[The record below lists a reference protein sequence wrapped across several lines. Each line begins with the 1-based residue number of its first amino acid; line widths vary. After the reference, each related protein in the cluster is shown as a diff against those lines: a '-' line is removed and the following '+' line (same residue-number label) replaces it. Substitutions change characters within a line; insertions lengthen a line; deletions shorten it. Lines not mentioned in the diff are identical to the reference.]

1 MNPIE
6 PHTLTPYAASLE
18 RVPYTGIR
26 ELGEAAMAMD
36 GVLRLYFGGSNVP
49 TPMFIVDAAVRA
61 LAEGFTLYSD
71 NAGLP
76 SLARALAD
84 DYPPLHGAT
93 LPPEPRSAVTR
104 AS

>member
-36 GVLRLYFGGSNVP
+36 GVLRLYFGFDGTDPLTLEDIGTLLGVTRERVRQIKEKALSRLRRS
-49 TPMFIVDAAVRA
+49 DQAAA
-61 LAEGFTLYSD
+61 LATLC
-71 NAGLP
+71 
-76 SLARALAD
+76 
-84 DYPPLHGAT
+84 
-93 LPPEPRSAVTR
+93 PR
-104 AS
+104 